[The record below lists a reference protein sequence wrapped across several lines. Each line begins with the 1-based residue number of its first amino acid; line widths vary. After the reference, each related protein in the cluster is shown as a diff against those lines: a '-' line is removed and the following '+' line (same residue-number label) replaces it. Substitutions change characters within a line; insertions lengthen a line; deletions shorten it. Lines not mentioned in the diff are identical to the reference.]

1 MANLTSSTFQPGGC
15 SPPAKRGLEVV
26 PLFLMKA
33 YSHSGKEIMEE
44 FRDLE
49 LYLARDQRE
58 ALRIASD
65 SPALLATNPLG
76 GIKLCQ
82 RMKLKYL
89 KYNLH
94 TSFSKAGAEMV

>member
-1 MANLTSSTFQPGGC
+1 MARLTSSAFQPGRC
-15 SPPAKRGLEVV
+15 SPPADWGLEVV
-26 PLFLMKA
+26 SLSLVKA
-33 YSHSGKEIMEE
+33 HSHSGKEIMEA

-49 LYLARDQRE
+49 LYLSRDQRE
-58 ALRIASD
+58 ARRIASD
-65 SPALLATNPLG
+65 SPALLATNPPG

>member
-1 MANLTSSTFQPGGC
+1 MSH
-15 SPPAKRGLEVV
+15 RGLEAVY
-26 PLFLMKA
+26 LSLMKVR
-33 YSHSGKEIMEE
+33 SHSGKELVEE

-49 LYLARDQRE
+49 PYLARDQRE
-58 ALRIASD
+58 ALRIAPD
-65 SPALLATNPLG
+65 SPALLATNPPG

-94 TSFSKAGAEMV
+94 TSFSKAGGEMF